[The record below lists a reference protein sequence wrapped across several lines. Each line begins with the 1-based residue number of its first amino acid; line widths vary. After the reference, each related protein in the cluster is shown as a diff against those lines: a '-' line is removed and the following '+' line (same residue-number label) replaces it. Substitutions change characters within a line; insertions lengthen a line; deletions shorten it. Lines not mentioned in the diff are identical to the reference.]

1 MLKKQLFISVYLIN
15 HIFQTLFHMWHWN
28 LLKLIDCANIGRK
41 NVRRNQGPISLNS
54 CTDLNKTQ
62 FSLWVSSLRNDFIK
76 SCNDF
81 NVMTLLSN
89 DLSNDFVRLY
99 MNFVFEKLW
108 TNRFFKHEQSHKRH
122 EGIRLT
128 NFQGKWE

>member
-1 MLKKQLFISVYLIN
+1 
-15 HIFQTLFHMWHWN
+15 
-28 LLKLIDCANIGRK
+28 
-41 NVRRNQGPISLNS
+41 
-54 CTDLNKTQ
+54 
-62 FSLWVSSLRNDFIK
+62 
-76 SCNDF
+76 
-81 NVMTLLSN
+81 MTLLSN